1 MKPGKAKPKNRIQYG
16 LSIILSLYCLPKL
29 RGKIIMLD
37 TNPFESLKQD
47 VRLLTLKL
55 DALVKITE
63 VICLQLSDK
72 DGSFEKLL
80 EKGCQ
85 SFLHGSD

>member
-1 MKPGKAKPKNRIQYG
+1 
-16 LSIILSLYCLPKL
+16 
-29 RGKIIMLD
+29 MLD
-37 TNPFESLKQD
+37 TLPVEHLKQE

-63 VICLQLSDK
+63 VICIHLSDN

-85 SFLHGSD
+85 SFLRGSD

>member
-1 MKPGKAKPKNRIQYG
+1 MI
-16 LSIILSLYCLPKL
+16 
-29 RGKIIMLD
+29 D
-37 TNPFESLKQD
+37 ESSVENLKQE
-47 VRLLTLKL
+47 VRLLTIKF

-63 VICLQLSDK
+63 VVCIHLSDN

-85 SFLHGSD
+85 SFLHASD